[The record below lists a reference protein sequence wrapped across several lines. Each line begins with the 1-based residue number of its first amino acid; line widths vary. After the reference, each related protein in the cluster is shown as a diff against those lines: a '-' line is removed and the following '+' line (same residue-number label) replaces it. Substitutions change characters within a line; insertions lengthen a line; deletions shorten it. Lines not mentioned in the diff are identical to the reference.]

1 MKPEPMRKSTTQ
13 ARIEKAL
20 AAAPAPE
27 MPAIIDEDMS
37 WAEETVNTDD
47 IILPRILLAQA
58 MSPIVQ
64 EKELAEAGD
73 IIKST
78 TEEVVAA
85 KGDGLGIIPITHFK
99 TWRKECQKFDKSK
112 KAYSG
117 KWKFY
122 SQEPF
127 TPANSNRGWEEFEE
141 TDPKDGEMTKFK
153 WVRVFNFYVITKKD
167 LELAVKGESAAL
179 PNLVSF
185 KSTSFDTGKK
195 IYSGIAEGMSMK
207 SPVNPKGLP
216 PFAREYKLSSKKMS
230 NNSGDTY
237 YVFEV
242 TQGKLIPNEER
253 AVASKWYST
262 IKKTTV
268 KVHEAADDV

>member
-1 MKPEPMRKSTTQ
+1 MKPETTKQ
-13 ARIEKAL
+13 RIEKAL
-20 AAAPAPE
+20 APIAPQELTPFVD
-27 MPAIIDEDMS
+27 IDDS
-37 WAEETVNTDD
+37 WADESVNTDD
-47 IILPRILLAQA
+47 IILPKLLLAQA
-58 MSPIVQ
+58 MSPIVN

-78 TEEVVAA
+78 SEEVVAA
-85 KGDGLGIIPITHFK
+85 KGEGVGIVPITHFK
-99 TWRKECQKFDKSK
+99 TWRKEHQKFDKQK

-122 SQEPF
+122 SQEPL
-127 TPANSNRGWEEFEE
+127 TPTNSTRGWEEFEE
-141 TDPKDGEMTKFK
+141 LDPKDNEMTKFK

-167 LELAVKGESAAL
+167 LEMAVKGESAAL

-207 SPVNPKGLP
+207 SVRNPKGLP
-216 PFAREYKLSSKKMS
+216 PFAREYMLSSKKMS

-242 TQGKLIPNEER
+242 TQGKLIPDAER
-253 AVASKWYST
+253 QVAGKWFST
-262 IKKTTV
+262 IKKSSV
-268 KVHEAADDV
+268 KVHEASDDT

>member
-1 MKPEPMRKSTTQ
+1 METNLTETTNT
-13 ARIEKAL
+13 A
-20 AAAPAPE
+20 
-27 MPAIIDEDMS
+27 PAIIEDMS
-37 WAEETVNTDD
+37 WSEETVNTDD

-58 MSPIVQ
+58 MSPIVS
-64 EKELAEAGD
+64 EKELADAGD

-78 TEEVVAA
+78 TEEVLAT
-85 KGDGLGIIPITHFK
+85 KGDGLGIVPITHFK
-99 TWRKECQKFDKSK
+99 TWRKEFQAYDKSK
-112 KAYSG
+112 KSFTG

-122 SQEPF
+122 SQEPW
-127 TPANSNRGWEEFEE
+127 TPLNSTRGWEEFEE
-141 TDPKDGEMTKFK
+141 VDPKTGEEAKFK
-153 WVRVFNFYVITKKD
+153 WVRVFNFYVIAKKD
-167 LELAVKGESAAL
+167 LEAAVKGESAAL

-207 SPVNPKGLP
+207 SAVNPKGLP

-253 AVASKWYST
+253 AVAAKWYST
-262 IKKTTV
+262 VKASQV
-268 KVHEAADDV
+268 KVHDADSE